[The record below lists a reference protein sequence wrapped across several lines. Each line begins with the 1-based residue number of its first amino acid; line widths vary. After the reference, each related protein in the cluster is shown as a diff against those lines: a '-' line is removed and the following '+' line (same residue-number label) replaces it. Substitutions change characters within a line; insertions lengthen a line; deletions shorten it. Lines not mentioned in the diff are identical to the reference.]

1 MIFACSYSLRPW
13 IVTPSEARET
23 VPETNNMS
31 PTRRALDHRPGG
43 GSATW
48 GLIILWISIVSSFIK
63 ENWWLGARIF
73 PQAFAPQTQFAGHST
88 DRAVAFALEGSPL
101 DRLRVNSAG

>member
-48 GLIILWISIVSSFIK
+48 ELIILSISIVSSFIK
-63 ENWWLGARIF
+63 ENCCLARRSHF
-73 PQAFAPQTQFAGHST
+73 SQAFAPQTQFAGHST
-88 DRAVAFALEGSPL
+88 DRAVAFALEG
-101 DRLRVNSAG
+101 

>member
-13 IVTPSEARET
+13 IVTPSGARET

-43 GSATW
+43 GSTTW
-48 GLIILWISIVSSFIK
+48 GLIILSISIVSSFIK
-63 ENWWLGARIF
+63 EKLVARRSHF
-73 PQAFAPQTQFAGHST
+73 SQAFAPHTQFAGTPRH
-88 DRAVAFALEGSPL
+88 RPVAFALEGSPL
-101 DRLRVNSAG
+101 DR

>member
-23 VPETNNMS
+23 VPETNNVS

-43 GSATW
+43 GSTTC
-48 GLIILWISIVSSFIK
+48 GLLILSISIISSFIK
-63 ENWWLGARIF
+63 EKLVARRSHF
-73 PQAFAPQTQFAGHST
+73 SQAFAPQTQFAGHST
-88 DRAVAFALEGSPL
+88 DRAVISA
-101 DRLRVNSAG
+101 RVV